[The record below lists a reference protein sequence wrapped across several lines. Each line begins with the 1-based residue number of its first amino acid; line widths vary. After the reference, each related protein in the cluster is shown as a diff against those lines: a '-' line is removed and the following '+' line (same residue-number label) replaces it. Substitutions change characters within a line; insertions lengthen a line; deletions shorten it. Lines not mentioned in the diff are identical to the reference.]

1 MSDNPNTEHL
11 PESEANENPLDIS
24 DYLTDFT
31 STFCSPVEGL
41 PMDQGEY
48 IRIAA
53 EWTTEEALDHLFPS
67 IEPTTFAELAEHLN
81 SESSFWINRKD
92 EDE

>member
-1 MSDNPNTEHL
+1 
-11 PESEANENPLDIS
+11 
-24 DYLTDFT
+24 
-31 STFCSPVEGL
+31 
-41 PMDQGEY
+41 MDQGEY

>member
-1 MSDNPNTEHL
+1 MSDQPNTEHSAD
-11 PESEANENPLDIS
+11 SEANENPLDIS
-24 DYLTDFT
+24 NYLTLFT

-48 IRIAA
+48 IRIVT
-53 EWTTEEALDHLFPS
+53 EWTTEDALDHLFPS
-67 IEPTTFAELAEHLN
+67 IAPTTFAELAEHLN
-81 SESSFWINRKD
+81 SESSFWIKRED